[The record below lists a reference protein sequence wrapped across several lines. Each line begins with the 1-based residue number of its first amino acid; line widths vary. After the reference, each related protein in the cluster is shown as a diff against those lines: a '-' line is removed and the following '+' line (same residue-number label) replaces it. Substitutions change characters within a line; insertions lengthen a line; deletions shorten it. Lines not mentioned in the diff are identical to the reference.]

1 MSSVPSTPGASN
13 PAGGRPRDV
22 QSLIWGAKGPN
33 YQAPFDEVLSALT
46 GAIAEHYRAR
56 EWDPWTAFKH
66 SWYFARDAGLQAWAK
81 VEAGLWLPFQ
91 PTFTLKEFN
100 KKVLVGRLR
109 RSVGAALSDPGLM
122 TFWTEAAL
130 EKGGQTFSL
139 ELAKEMRLKAPE
151 LNVVHHTFALFWD
164 RHTPPMEFWAYGP
177 MAVMLEH
184 VLRSKGLSVSLS
196 EGNLRILTSRLRL
209 RKSEHVIVRWSPSE
223 GPGIL
228 NFDVDAARAV
238 GLPSGSERGLD

>member
-1 MSSVPSTPGASN
+1 MPN
-13 PAGGRPRDV
+13 PNRTHDI
-22 QSLIWGAKGPN
+22 QSLIWGEKGPN

-46 GAIAEHYRAR
+46 HSIAEHYGLRV
-56 EWDPWTAFKH
+56 WDPWTAIRH
-66 SWYFARDAGLQAWAK
+66 RWYFARDAGLQAWAK
-81 VEAGLWLPFQ
+81 IEAGLWLPFQ
-91 PTFTLKEFN
+91 PTFTLKKFN
-100 KKVLVGRLR
+100 KKVLAGRLR
-109 RSVGAALSDPGLM
+109 RSVGEALSDPGLM

-151 LNVVHHTFALFWD
+151 LNVVHRTFAQFWD

-184 VLRSKGLSVSLS
+184 VLRSKGLSVSLT
-196 EGNLRILTSRLRL
+196 EGNLRTLTNRLRL
-209 RKSEHVIVRWSPSE
+209 RKSEHVIVRWSLSE

-228 NFDVDAARAV
+228 DFDVDAARAL
-238 GLPSGSERGLD
+238 GLPIGSERGLEREDEC